1 MTGNNRQRTM
11 VVMTDENNKEITQP
25 QETPKEAP
33 AAQPANEPPASAAQA
48 APSKE
53 EKKEVPPVKQE
64 RPANCA
70 GCKKS
75 IKNKR
80 WYYRNGKYYCT
91 KRCWGTTNKKPAQ
104 APEAPQQ

>member
-1 MTGNNRQRTM
+1 
-11 VVMTDENNKEITQP
+11 MTDEKKEEPMKEIVAP
-25 QETPKEAP
+25 ETPA
-33 AAQPANEPPASAAQA
+33 AAQA
-48 APSKE
+48 AVESPAPAEAAPATAKE
-53 EKKEVPPVKQE
+53 EKKEAASVKKE

-91 KRCWGTTNKKPAQ
+91 KRCWGTTNKKPAKT
-104 APEAPQQ
+104 EKAPQ